1 MAENVTIARPY
12 AEAVFRLA
20 KEKNTLPQWGK
31 MLALLQMV
39 ATEPQVVAYISNPNF
54 SAQQIESLLL
64 GICGEKLDGMG
75 RNFVQVL
82 ARNDRLS
89 LLPEIRE
96 LFEALKAEQEGV
108 LEVKINSAFPLS
120 KEQESELVQRL
131 KNRYQRKV
139 VTQLSVEPE
148 LIGGVIIAVG
158 DHVLD
163 ATVRG
168 KLETMRAALTR

>member
-12 AEAVFRLA
+12 AEAVFKLA
-20 KEKNTLPQWGK
+20 KEQNTLAQWAK
-31 MLALLQMV
+31 MLALLETIVKDPHV
-39 ATEPQVVAYISNPNF
+39 AAYVSNPNF
-54 SAQQIESLLL
+54 SAEQIESLLL
-64 GICGEKLDGMG
+64 GICGKKLDGMG

-82 ARNDRLS
+82 TRNDRLT
-89 LLPEIRE
+89 LLPEIRV
-96 LFEALKAEQEGV
+96 LFEALKSEQEGV

-120 KEQESELVQRL
+120 KKQESELVRCL
-131 KNRYQRKV
+131 KRRYQRKV
-139 VTQLSVEPE
+139 VTQLSIEPE

-168 KLETMRAALTR
+168 KLEAMRTALTR

>member
-20 KEKNTLPQWGK
+20 KEKNALSQWGK

-39 ATEPQVVAYISNPNF
+39 VTEPQVAAYISNPNF
-54 SAQQIESLLL
+54 SAEQVESALL

-120 KEQESELVQRL
+120 KGQESELVQRL

-139 VTQLSVEPE
+139 VTHLSVEPE
-148 LIGGVIIAVG
+148 LIGGVVIAVG

-168 KLETMRAALTR
+168 KLEAMRTALTR

>member
-12 AEAVFRLA
+12 AEAVFKLA
-20 KEKNTLPQWGK
+20 KEHNTFAQWAN
-31 MLALLQMV
+31 MLALLE
-39 ATEPQVVAYISNPNF
+39 TVVTDPHVIAYISNPNF
-54 SAQQIESLLL
+54 SAQQIDSLLL

-82 ARNDRLS
+82 TRNDRLT

-108 LEVKINSAFPLS
+108 LEVKIDSAFPLS
-120 KEQESELVQRL
+120 KKQTGELERRL
-131 KNRYQRKV
+131 KERYQRKI
-139 VTQLSVEPE
+139 VTQVSVEPE
-148 LIGGVIIAVG
+148 LIGGVKIAVG

-168 KLETMRAALTR
+168 KLEAMRTALTR

>member
-12 AEAVFRLA
+12 AEALFKLA
-20 KEKNTLPQWGK
+20 KEKNTLSQWGK
-31 MLALLQMV
+31 MLAFLEMV
-39 ATEPQVVAYISNPNF
+39 VKNPQVAAYISNPNY
-54 SAQQIESLLL
+54 SSEQIESLLL
-64 GICGEKLDGMG
+64 GICGKKLDGMG

-82 ARNDRLS
+82 THSDRLV

-96 LFEALKAEQEGV
+96 LFEALKTEQEGV

-120 KEQESELVQRL
+120 KKQESELVRL
-131 KNRYQRKV
+131 LKRRYQRKV
-139 VTQLSVEPE
+139 VTQLSIEPE

-168 KLETMRAALTR
+168 KLETMRAALTS

>member
-12 AEAVFRLA
+12 AEAVFKLA
-20 KEKNTLPQWGK
+20 KEHNTFAQWAN
-31 MLALLQMV
+31 MLALLE
-39 ATEPQVVAYISNPNF
+39 TVVTDPHVIAYISNPNF
-54 SAQQIESLLL
+54 SAQQIDSLLL

-82 ARNDRLS
+82 TRNDRLA

-120 KEQESELVQRL
+120 NEQEDELVRCL
-131 KNRYQRKV
+131 KRRYQRKI
-139 VTQLSVEPE
+139 VTQINVEPE

-168 KLETMRAALTR
+168 KLEAMRTALTR

>member
-1 MAENVTIARPY
+1 MAEKITIARPY
-12 AEAVFRLA
+12 AEAVFKLA
-20 KEKNTLPQWGK
+20 KEQNTLAQWAK
-31 MLALLQMV
+31 MLALLE
-39 ATEPQVVAYISNPNF
+39 TVVTNPRAIAYISNPNF
-54 SAQQIESLLL
+54 SAEQIESLLL
-64 GICGEKLDGMG
+64 GICGKKLDGMG

-82 ARNDRLS
+82 TRNDRLT

-120 KEQESELVQRL
+120 KRQEGELVRRL
-131 KNRYQRKV
+131 KSRYQRKV
-139 VTQLSVEPE
+139 VTQLDVEPE

-168 KLETMRAALTR
+168 RLEAMRTALTR

>member
-1 MAENVTIARPY
+1 MAENVTIERPY
-12 AEAVFRLA
+12 AEAVFKLA
-20 KEKNTLPQWGK
+20 REKNTLAKWSD
-31 MLALLQMV
+31 MLAYLEV
-39 ATEPQVVAYISNPNF
+39 VVTEPRVQAIIGNPNF
-54 SAQQIESLLL
+54 SAEQIKSLLL

-82 ARNDRLS
+82 ERNDRLP

-108 LEVKINSAFPLS
+108 LEVKIDSAFPLS
-120 KEQESELVQRL
+120 KQQAGELVRRL
-131 KNRYQRKV
+131 EGRYQRKI
-139 VTQLSVEPE
+139 VTQVSVEPE
-148 LIGGVIIAVG
+148 LIGGVKIAVG

-168 KLETMRAALTR
+168 KLEAMRAALTR